1 MKKGSRKTATYLNT
15 TYEDNCWIRIDKVRI
30 PLKEKLRF
38 GYSSDTLCCYQ
49 TPPYGYSQYNSV
61 KNFKTQEIISKKS
74 G

>member
-49 TPPYGYSQYNSV
+49 TPPY
-61 KNFKTQEIISKKS
+61 
-74 G
+74 